1 MKCQFQSSKRSGEH
15 LMSDE
20 FDEIVADIEDEL
32 DLTLYTDADELADEV
47 TAQIL
52 LAIESGLLANGVFH
66 LVLTGGTLGVQISES
81 LRAAWNAAPELYQG
95 LHIWWSD
102 ERFVDLESN
111 ERNAAPLH
119 GTLTNKNIVLHE
131 SLSPDTPATIE
142 EAVAHYEKSLEGV
155 DIDLNILGVGPDGHV
170 ASLFPGVAD
179 FEDQR
184 NIFAITDSPKPPA
197 ARISF
202 TMKFINR
209 AKEVWIVASG
219 ESKAEAVAKIIDGD
233 LSIPA
238 SYVSAQVRTRLI
250 VDQAA
255 FFTE

>member
-1 MKCQFQSSKRSGEH
+1 MN
-15 LMSDE
+15 DD
-20 FDEIVADIEDEL
+20 FDEIVADIDDEL
-32 DLTLYTDADELADEV
+32 DLTLYADINELADEV

-52 LAIESGLLANGVFH
+52 LAIESGLLANGEFH
-66 LVLTGGTLGVQISES
+66 LVLTGGTLGVQISDA
-81 LRAAWNAAPELYQG
+81 LRSAWNSAPEMYAG

-102 ERFVDLESN
+102 ERFVDLESG

-119 GTLTNKNIVLHE
+119 GTLSNTNIIVHE
-131 SLSPDTPATIE
+131 SLAPDTPATIE
-142 EAVAHYEKSLEGV
+142 EAVENYATSLKGV
-155 DIDLNILGVGPDGHV
+155 TIDLNILGVGPDGHV

-179 FEDQR
+179 LDDQR

-202 TMKFINR
+202 TMKFINEAR
-209 AKEVWIVASG
+209 EVWIVAAG
-219 ESKAEAVAKIIDGD
+219 ESKAEAVAKIIEGD